1 MTKTLVTG
9 GAGFMAGHLVKA
21 LLDRGEEVKAVDIK
35 PAAEWHQIH
44 RESDWW
50 SACDLRELRWC
61 HAAVKGCDTVYHLAA
76 DMGGMGFIEA
86 NKAACALNVLIDA
99 HMLLAARDA
108 GVSRY
113 LYASTACVYRADR
126 QDTPHPAPLR
136 EREDVYPADPGD
148 GGYAWAKLYGEH
160 LARHFREDYGLET
173 RIARLHSVF
182 GPNGTWDGGRE
193 KVPAALCRKVAVAKR
208 DGSREIEIW
217 GDGQQGRSFLY
228 VDDAIEAI
236 RLLAASDCRE
246 PLNVG
251 SDELVAVNELA
262 AMIEGIAGVEL
273 AHRYVP
279 GPLGVRGRSSDNAL
293 IGEMLGWKPRI
304 PLRDGVAATYEWISA
319 QVAAS

>member
-1 MTKTLVTG
+1 MTKPLSRAVR
-9 GAGFMAGHLVKA
+9 GFH
-21 LLDRGEEVKAVDIK
+21 R
-35 PAAEWHQIH
+35 PATWSRRCSIAAKRSRPSTSSLPPRHQI
-44 RESDWW
+44 RPGVGLVV
-50 SACDLRELRWC
+50 ACHLRELRWC

-113 LYASTACVYRADR
+113 LYASTACVYRLTGKTLRTRHRCGNVRTCTRRTRGWWLCLGQALR
-126 QDTPHPAPLR
+126 RASRPPLPR
-136 EREDVYPADPGD
+136 RTTASRPGSRACTQSSARTVL
-148 GGYAWAKLYGEH
+148 GRGPGE
-160 LARHFREDYGLET
+160 G
-173 RIARLHSVF
+173 
-182 GPNGTWDGGRE
+182 
-193 KVPAALCRKVAVAKR
+193 PAALCRKVAVAKR

-217 GDGQQGRSFLY
+217 GDGQQARSFLY

-304 PLRDGVAATYEWISA
+304 PLRDGVAATYEWIMLRLGRM
-319 QVAAS
+319 